1 MIQAARSPVR
11 RGLRT
16 RVGGLTRLMGSG
28 DQGIRRFERRWAP
41 RFRYHADLEIEW
53 GSTVLRARTRDLSS
67 NGMFIESVDPL
78 WVGAGFTAQLT
89 LDKPLRV
96 NCFVK
101 RVEPGRG
108 MGVSIAL
115 AEEHHQQQY
124 QEFINSLSG
133 TSPENQP

>member
-1 MIQAARSPVR
+1 
-11 RGLRT
+11 
-16 RVGGLTRLMGSG
+16 MGSG

-53 GSTVLRARTRDLSS
+53 GSTVLRARTRDVSA

-78 WVGAGFTAQLT
+78 WVGAGFTAQIA
-89 LDKPLRV
+89 LDRPLRV

-115 AEEHHQQQY
+115 AEDSHQQQY
-124 QEFINSLSG
+124 QDFISSLSG
-133 TSPENQP
+133 TPSENQP

>member
-1 MIQAARSPVR
+1 MQAARSPVR
-11 RGLRT
+11 RGLGT
-16 RVGGLTRLMGSG
+16 RLGGLTSIMGSG
-28 DQGIRRFERRWAP
+28 DQAIRRFERRWAP

-53 GSTVLRARTRDLSS
+53 GSTVVRARTRDLSA

-78 WVGAGFTAQLT
+78 WVGAGFSAELT
-89 LDKPLRV
+89 LDRPLRV

-115 AEEHHQQQY
+115 AEEAHQQQY
-124 QEFINSLSG
+124 QDFINSLSG
-133 TSPENQP
+133 ATPEIQP

>member
-1 MIQAARSPVR
+1 
-11 RGLRT
+11 
-16 RVGGLTRLMGSG
+16 MGNG

-53 GSTVLRARTRDLSS
+53 GSTVLQARTRDLSS

-78 WVGAGFTAQLT
+78 WVGAGFTAQIT
-89 LDKPLRV
+89 LDRPLRV

-108 MGVSIAL
+108 MGVSVAL
-115 AEEHHQQQY
+115 AEEAHHREY
-124 QEFINSLSG
+124 QDFINSLSG
-133 TSPENQP
+133 TPLENQP

>member
-1 MIQAARSPVR
+1 
-11 RGLRT
+11 
-16 RVGGLTRLMGSG
+16 MGNG
-28 DQGIRRFERRWAP
+28 AQGIRRFERRWAP

-89 LDKPLRV
+89 LDPPLRV

-108 MGVSIAL
+108 MGVSVAL
-115 AEEHHQQQY
+115 AEGQHQRQY

-133 TSPENQP
+133 TPAENQP